1 MEILNDYGKFREHC
15 AAFKDVFMEKYL
27 PEGELFCHPLTKGL
41 IYAPASDDEAKSND
55 ATICRLSDMMLMS
68 EDGETDWMPFN
79 ITKARE
85 IAEANEHIFL
95 SDLLFKTSFVAQDW
109 MIDGKHDQMIVSEQY
124 MKEHNKPYA
133 PVTPL
138 TNQKMKI
145 KKIVNE
151 NFWKQGTLEAPV
163 SISFEDLSASLD
175 DFSAEKLEKFPLIS
189 GVSAHTLTVGETCA
203 KVSAECAKMSVLNN
217 SLSVISELKAKMD
230 EAAPLLKA
238 IGMGMTAVGYSI
250 KFLVAVLNK
259 NGIEINGA
267 EFRNKFYDAQVKK
280 LPAEHTIDDELS
292 AAKAAL
298 IAAFAA
304 NGKIPSDSTPAAEYY
319 EKLREIETSPLTKDE
334 LLAKAVE
341 LLSVKPADR
350 AVFKLLYSNFSANAD
365 DISEAEEF
373 WFGSK
378 ETYSDDELNIH
389 LTKQYIP
396 ADAIGEK
403 GDYIC
408 GFPKAKLIY
417 EELSA
422 AAGKYHFADCPAA
435 ANLKKY
441 IDEEDKKSRTFNGTV
456 FESAEEMAKA
466 VKNEAEL
473 AKLCTDLSALNRDEL
488 KKLKKYI
495 FDSTADDK
503 TKAKYIVKAKLA
515 ENSAEDSELKQLT
528 LSLPLMKL
536 DEVKSL
542 LEKLNAAE
550 YDDTVKK
557 PYISAAEDRLLSA
570 QADELSEKYKDIDKK
585 SASEIDA
592 LVKETDS
599 DRYCAML
606 KKHFLRRADAAKN
619 ALARKDLDALC
630 AGMESLDKEKLAELR
645 KKVEEKDY
653 PSAVS
658 ARYIG
663 RISALTAECDRKEVR
678 EVFGKI
684 SSASKEELDRLRE
697 IINSGKYATELTDP
711 YIDRIAERETALRFE
726 EFETRC
732 KTIPTMDKEALAAI
746 KAEFTGGKYP
756 AELTDKYSPDI
767 IIRENDLEKQ
777 EIDDLCKDIPTMKRP
792 ELKKLAETLSDTKYN
807 SEFTAPYFDKIKER
821 EIAAEKEEIEELCR
835 DIPTMKDED
844 LKKLSEALSDTKF
857 NADHTAPYFDKIKA
871 RKVEIEKAELAELCK
886 DIASMKRDDLKKLSE
901 KLADPKY
908 NKEYTAEYT
917 AKIKDRNLQLDNI
930 EVDEACR
937 DITKMDR
944 AALKALSEKISD
956 EKYSKDYTAKYFD
969 QIKAREADI
978 DRAELTELTKNVDK
992 LKKSELVKL
1001 TADINEKYS
1010 KEVSA
1015 PFIEKV
1021 RAKEISLMKAEM
1033 ENLCRNIPSTPRP
1046 ELSKLKEALKSDD
1059 FDKELS
1065 AKYITQIEE
1074 RENALIKTELQNL
1087 CKNIDTA
1094 PKDKLLEIK
1103 LKITDTPE
1111 YKEQGKQ
1118 YIDRIDTRLKKL
1130 DKEEFDKM
1138 MTSVSTMDLSALD
1151 KFSEELEKRKP
1162 TLEPAKYT
1170 EMLGLIDARFDKL
1183 ENDELN
1189 KLCGNIPELKIE
1201 QITSILNTIED
1212 KGFKDKNAQSF
1223 IKKLN
1228 DAANQLYIKDLSK
1241 LTENLGG
1248 LNKAALL
1255 DVCKKISDYGNGCPD
1270 DLKKRY
1276 DGIVRKKIRELDD
1289 KRVEQVCRNLGSLT
1303 KNETLKIIAQIREMD
1318 IDEDAKKRHI
1328 STCENHIL
1336 SSKKA
1341 ERDSYTLKLSADM
1354 VEASINQSHVITGDS
1369 PTFDSTA
1376 LKMQN
1381 SFAKMGQFDL
1391 PVLLHT
1397 VTQGNP
1403 DEGFIFTLEYVFC
1416 RNKNGLISK
1425 KAVDDIDRFIGKKGL
1440 LGNGSLRLEE
1450 KNGTSTDLPIGIKG
1464 AAIEGAAVVLN
1475 KLLTYVQSTR
1485 SEERRKDLEA
1495 NAARNDTFMD
1505 LTADAPIPPAA
1516 SKPAEAPKPA
1526 EPTPAPKPAETPVQP
1541 AAKPA
1546 EPVQAAAPK
1555 PVEVPDV
1562 SVDIKPIKHIETTAP
1577 ISKNADI
1584 KDIKPIKPIT
1594 GEEVKPVE
1602 VPKAEAP
1609 KPVEVPK
1616 AEAPKPVEVP
1626 KAEAPKPVEV
1636 PKAEAPKSI
1645 EVPKA
1650 EAPKPAPQPA
1660 PAPSSAKPIK
1670 MKFCDQCGAKIMSE
1684 SAKFCSECGN
1694 KIAR

>member
-1 MEILNDYGKFREHC
+1 MEIINDYGKFREHC
-15 AAFKDVFMEKYL
+15 TAFRDEFMEKYL

-41 IYAPASDDEAKSND
+41 IYAPASDEEAKSND

-68 EDGETDWMPFN
+68 EDGETGWMPFN
-79 ITKARE
+79 IAKARE
-85 IAEANEHIFL
+85 IAASNEHIFL
-95 SDLLFKTSFVAQDW
+95 SDLLFKTTFIAHDW
-109 MIDGKHDQMIVSEQY
+109 MIDGKHDQIIVSEQY

-138 TNQKMKI
+138 TNQKMKV
-145 KKIVNE
+145 KKIINE
-151 NFWKQGTLEAPV
+151 AFWKQGTLEAPV
-163 SISFEDLSASLD
+163 SISFEDLSTCLD
-175 DFSAEKLEKFPLIS
+175 DFSAEKLEKFPVIS
-189 GVSAHTLTVGETCA
+189 EITEHTLTVGEASA
-203 KVSAECAKMSVLNN
+203 KVSADCARTAVLNN
-217 SLSVISELKAKMD
+217 SLSVIAELKAKMD
-230 EAAPLLKA
+230 EVAPLLKA

-250 KFLVAVLNK
+250 KFLVSVLNK
-259 NGIEINGA
+259 NGIEMNGA
-267 EFRNKFYDAQVKK
+267 EFRNNFYDAEVKK
-280 LPAEHTIDDELS
+280 FPAEHTIDDELA

-298 IAAFAA
+298 VAAFAA
-304 NGKIPSDSTPAAEYY
+304 KGKISADNGSAASEYN
-319 EKLREIETSPLTKDE
+319 EKLRSIETSSLTKDE
-334 LLAKAVE
+334 LLSKTVE
-341 LLSVKPADR
+341 LLSEKPADR
-350 AVFKLLYSNFSANAD
+350 AVFKLLYANFSNKAD

-378 ETYSDDELNIH
+378 ASYSDDELNTH
-389 LTKQYIP
+389 LTKLYIP

-403 GDYIC
+403 GDYVC

-417 EELSA
+417 EELEA
-422 AAGKYHFADCPAA
+422 AAEKYHFTDCPASV
-435 ANLKKY
+435 NLKKY

-456 FESAEEMAKA
+456 FDSAEEMKKA
-466 VKNEAEL
+466 VENEAKLAEL
-473 AKLCTDLSALNRDEL
+473 CIDLSALNREEL
-488 KKLKKYI
+488 KQLKKNI
-495 FDSTADDK
+495 FNTTADDK
-503 TKAKYIVKAKLA
+503 TKAKYLVKVKLA

-536 DEVKSL
+536 DEAKAL
-542 LEKLNAAE
+542 CEKLKAAE

-557 PYISAAEDRLLSA
+557 PYISAAEDRIISA
-570 QADELSEKYKDIDKK
+570 QADELTEKYKDLAKK
-585 SASEIDA
+585 SADEIDA

-599 DRYCAML
+599 DRYCDML
-606 KKHFLRRADAAKN
+606 KKHFLRKADAAKN

-630 AGMESLDKEKLAELR
+630 AGMEAFDKAKLAELR
-645 KKVEEKDY
+645 KKVEEKGY

-658 ARYIG
+658 ARYLN

-678 EVFGKI
+678 EVFGKV
-684 SSASKEELDRLRE
+684 SSASKEELDKLRE

-711 YIDRIAERETALRFE
+711 YINRIAERETALRYE
-726 EFETRC
+726 EFENRC
-732 KTIPTMDKEALAAI
+732 KTISTMDKEALAAI

-756 AELTDKYSPDI
+756 AEITDKYSADI
-767 IIRENDLEKQ
+767 ISRETELEKQ
-777 EIDDLCKDIPTMKRP
+777 EIAELCKDIPTMKRP
-792 ELKKLAETLSDTKYN
+792 ELKKLSETLSDPKYN

-821 EIAAEKEEIEELCR
+821 EIAAEKEEIAELCK
-835 DIPTMKDED
+835 DISSMKEDD
-844 LKKLSEALSDTKF
+844 LKKLSETLSDAKF
-857 NADHTAPYFDKIKA
+857 NPEYTAPYFDKIKA

-886 DIASMKRDDLKKLSE
+886 GIPTMKRDDLKKLSE

-908 NKEYTAEYT
+908 NKDYTAEYM

-930 EVDEACR
+930 EVDEACK
-937 DITKMDR
+937 DIEKMDR
-944 AALKALSEKISD
+944 AALKSLSEKISD
-956 EKYSKDYTAKYFD
+956 EKYSKDYTAKYFEK
-969 QIKAREADI
+969 IKAREADI
-978 DRAELTELTKNVDK
+978 DKAELTELTKNVDK
-992 LKKSELVKL
+992 LKKNELVKL

-1010 KEVSA
+1010 KEISA
-1015 PFIEKV
+1015 PFIEKI

-1059 FDKELS
+1059 FDKDLS
-1065 AKYITQIEE
+1065 AKYIAQIEE

-1087 CKNIDTA
+1087 CKNVDSA
-1094 PKDKLLEIK
+1094 NKDKLLEIK

-1118 YIDRIDTRLKKL
+1118 YIDKIDTRLKKL

-1138 MTSVSTMDLSALD
+1138 MSSVSTMNFESLD

-1170 EMLGLIDARFDKL
+1170 EMLGLIDTRYDKL

-1212 KGFKDKNAQSF
+1212 KGFKNKNAQPY

-1248 LNKAALL
+1248 LNKSALL
-1255 DVCKKISDYGNGCPD
+1255 DICKKIADYGNGCPD

-1276 DGIVRKKIRELDD
+1276 DGIVRKKIREVDD
-1289 KRVEQVCRNLGSLT
+1289 KRVEQVCRNLGTLT
-1303 KNETLKIIAQIREMD
+1303 KSETLKIIAQVREMD
-1318 IDEDAKKRHI
+1318 IDEEAKKRHI

-1341 ERDSYTLKLSADM
+1341 ERDSYTTKLSADM
-1354 VEASINQSHVITGDS
+1354 LEASINQSHVITGDS

-1403 DEGFIFTLEYVFC
+1403 NEGFIFTLEYVFC

-1425 KAVDDIDRFIGKKGL
+1425 KSVDDIDRFVGKKALIG
-1440 LGNGSLRLEE
+1440 GGSLKLEE
-1450 KNGTSTDLPIGIKG
+1450 KNGTSTDLPIGLKG
-1464 AAIEGAAVVLN
+1464 AAIEGTAVVLN
-1475 KLLTYVQSTR
+1475 KLLTYIQSAR
-1485 SEERRKDLEA
+1485 AEERRKDLEA
-1495 NAARNDTFMD
+1495 NAARNDSFMD
-1505 LTADAPIPPAA
+1505 ITADAPIPAAEPA
-1516 SKPAEAPKPA
+1516 KAPKPA
-1526 EPTPAPKPAETPVQP
+1526 EAAPAPKPVETPTQP
-1541 AAKPA
+1541 AAKP
-1546 EPVQAAAPK
+1546 
-1555 PVEVPDV
+1555 VEVPVDV

-1577 ISKNADI
+1577 ISKDAEI

-1594 GEEVKPVE
+1594 GNEAKPVE
-1602 VPKAEAP
+1602 VPKAVEAP
-1609 KPVEVPK
+1609 KPVETPK
-1616 AEAPKPVEVP
+1616 PAEAPKPVEI
-1626 KAEAPKPVEV
+1626 PKP
-1636 PKAEAPKSI
+1636 
-1645 EVPKA
+1645 A